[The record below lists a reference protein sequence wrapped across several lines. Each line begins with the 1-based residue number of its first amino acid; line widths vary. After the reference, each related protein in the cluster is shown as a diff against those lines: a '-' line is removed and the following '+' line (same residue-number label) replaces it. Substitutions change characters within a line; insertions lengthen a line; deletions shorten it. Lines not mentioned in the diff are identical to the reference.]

1 MGSTTFLLP
10 TPVPPPAAAVL
21 DRACFAG
28 GFDQTPRP
36 PPGQGRNNKLTGSK
50 ETNER
55 SYLLVPWPVGDA
67 GAVVT
72 TTATILERRE
82 PYRLLV
88 ELARGKLG
96 QVRNQA
102 ADWRDLGL
110 RIPAAFDRDLTAVT
124 RVFGVE
130 VLTDSP

>member
-10 TPVPPPAAAVL
+10 TPVPPPAVAVL
-21 DRACFAG
+21 DRVCFAG
-28 GFDQTPRP
+28 GFDQTPTPTRVKVR
-36 PPGQGRNNKLTGSK
+36 GNKLTVSK
-50 ETNER
+50 ETNE
-55 SYLLVPWPVGDA
+55 SGYLLVPWPVGDA

-102 ADWRDLGL
+102 AEWRDLGL
-110 RIPAAFDRDLTAVT
+110 TIPDTFDHDLTAA
-124 RVFGVE
+124 
-130 VLTDSP
+130 